1 MRALTLHVLGTRH
14 RALALSGGGLIAIEA
29 SAAVYVFIGS
39 FEKDEPNFCAT
50 VAHIAFSGIIP
61 CDQNPRKHGVSTR
74 S

>member
-50 VAHIAFSGIIP
+50 VARALE
-61 CDQNPRKHGVSTR
+61 RYVKTK
-74 S
+74 